1 MNIKDIINNSKDE
14 IVDIVSY
21 TDREGFVIV
30 CLSDDLYAYAKNEI
44 LQKGRY
50 KNVYPYSE
58 GLALVRLKNDQ
69 LAFID
74 TDGDIR
80 IKLKKIK
87 FHNISTSFNNGLVWI
102 QLEDGKYAFMDR
114 NGNLQ
119 DGRYNGAKNY
129 SEGLA
134 AVQLEDGQWAYID
147 EKGNLR
153 PGRYTKAGE
162 YKGGLAVVKIYDEE
176 VIIDKLGYIQRT
188 EKLGYNQNL
197 DLSLWVE
204 LIKREPR
211 LYKWIPL
218 SCFNEE
224 FTKTIRQTIK
234 DTLIK
239 GVNDLKYSEAKQ
251 SSAKLEENLD
261 YFTEVMKIV
270 AEKNKE
276 VEAYLKRES
285 GFEDQKK
292 ELLDR
297 IEDEFGDNV

>member
-162 YKGGLAVVKIYDEE
+162 YKSGLAVVKIYDEE

-276 VEAYLKRES
+276 VEAYLKREA

>member
-30 CLSDDLYAYAKNEI
+30 RLSDDLYAYAKNEI

-119 DGRYNGAKNY
+119 DGRYNGVKNY

-153 PGRYTKAGE
+153 PGRYTEAGE
-162 YKGGLAVVKIYDEE
+162 YKNGLAVVKIYDEE
-176 VIIDKLGYIQRT
+176 VIIDKLGYIQRID
-188 EKLGYNQNL
+188 KLGYNQEL
-197 DLSLWVE
+197 DLSLRLE